1 MLPYCPR
8 CGQEVSDE
16 PKFCPRCGSQIEY
29 VSTTVWEPLREG
41 VSEHLKFALELSKQ
55 NPVIFIPNVISAV
68 LSFILMRIMDYWLDK
83 YNFIERI
90 YEWLGIDTNIIPIVY
105 RAPGEALTWET
116 AMGIVFLIVFL
127 SSILDGILSISGLHI
142 SSEIVK
148 GNETSLKNSLSYAI
162 SRFIRF
168 FLAGLA
174 ILIFFGSFFG
184 IVAFLAVVMEAQ
196 SLEIGVI
203 ALLVVSLAIVVVSI
217 LGSPFAVIMVADDIG
232 FSEAISKAFTFSR
245 KRIWT
250 YLGLLI
256 LIGVVVSVLSV
267 VPYVG
272 WIIITIPSVVGNL
285 AIIDL
290 YLEYKKD
297 SEL

>member
-1 MLPYCPR
+1 M
-8 CGQEVSDE
+8 
-16 PKFCPRCGSQIEY
+16 
-29 VSTTVWEPLREG
+29 
-41 VSEHLKFALELSKQ
+41 
-55 NPVIFIPNVISAV
+55 ISAV
-68 LSFILMRIMDYWLDK
+68 LSFILMRALDYWLDK

-90 YEWLGIDTNIIPIVY
+90 YDWLGIDTNIIPIIY
-105 RAPGEALTWET
+105 RAQGEAINWET
-116 AMGIVFLIVFL
+116 AMGIFILIIFL
-127 SSILDGILSISGLHI
+127 SSVVDGILSISSLHI
-142 SSEIVK
+142 SSETVK
-148 GNETSLKNSLSYAI
+148 GNETSLKDSLSYAI
-162 SRFIRF
+162 SNLIRF
-168 FLAGLA
+168 FIAGLA

-184 IVAFLAVVMEAQ
+184 IIAILAVFMESQ

-203 ALLVVSLAIVVVSI
+203 ALLVVSFAVVIISI
-217 LGSPFAVIMVADDIG
+217 LGSPFAVIMVADEIG
-232 FSEAISKAFTFSR
+232 FSKAISKAFTFSR
-245 KRIWT
+245 KRIRT

-256 LIGVVVSVLSV
+256 IVGVVISVLSV